1 VVISSILGRIAVP
14 VAIAVV
20 FSLAR
25 RFMPPPRS
33 ETITFEDARR
43 FSRLQWLIGGIM
55 IVVAILVGLASYEAF
70 VWMNRTLASRDGVS
84 EFLLLPNHW
93 IWFFFSFFGAICLTW
108 ELTLCLWILLG
119 DRSQAQKYETWS
131 NDKTGF
137 NATRVLRLM
146 IFVIALPIGLATLL
160 ALPIH
165 TSLSETGLRI
175 GHFGT
180 LTPRY
185 HPYSEVRGITVTQGL
200 RLRDGT
206 LQNRPAIV
214 LDFADGDRW
223 SSADNRD
230 PQRGIDP
237 RMLNFLQGKTNL
249 PVRYLDAYP
258 FGAN

>member
-1 VVISSILGRIAVP
+1 MG
-14 VAIAVV
+14 
-20 FSLAR
+20 R

-33 ETITFEDARR
+33 ETVTLEDARR
-43 FSRLQWLIGGIM
+43 FSRLHWLIGGIM
-55 IVVAILVGLASYEAF
+55 ILLAILFGLACYEAF
-70 VWMNRTLASRDGVS
+70 VWMNRTLASRDGLS
-84 EFLLLPNHW
+84 EFLLLPNRW
-93 IWFFFSFFGAICLTW
+93 IWFFFPFFGAICLTW
-108 ELTLCLWILLG
+108 ELTLRLWIVLG
-119 DRSQAQKYETWS
+119 DRSQARKYETWS
-131 NDKTGF
+131 NNKTGF
-137 NATRVLRLM
+137 NATQVLRLM
-146 IFVIALPIGLATLL
+146 SFVIALPIGLATLL

-185 HPYSEVRGITVTQGL
+185 HPYSDVRGITVTQGL

-223 SSADNRD
+223 SSADNSA
-230 PQRGIDP
+230 PQRGIDR

-249 PVRYLDAYP
+249 PIRYLDAYP